1 MNNPSYSFQEYLIA
15 VIILLLPSF
24 IIFAC
29 LFPKF
34 LLLSILLFAILF
46 SYYGITIR
54 VLTNKLNL
62 QSMTPI
68 YRLLA
73 FLLSLSSFFLFL
85 GAIPYHK
92 DTFLFLPVT
101 NHMEEILYLTI
112 TYTIFVFLFFL
123 FEVIFYLYKH
133 IKKPENITN
142 KLDWI
147 GFAIRLFAALFIT
160 LILPDIVF
168 GILYNFTFSFYDNTL
183 FEGDIWEFIYFSF
196 LIHFALPINS
206 DNLQNYVKLLNEHT
220 LARVLQM
227 IHITTCKFLDLT
239 FLAILIQYFLGFINL
254 FTIKNNKDS

>member
-34 LLLSILLFAILF
+34 LLISILLFAILF

-73 FLLSLSSFFLFL
+73 FLLSLSSFFLFGSNTL
-85 GAIPYHK
+85 SQGY
-92 DTFLFLPVT
+92 FLFLPVT

-112 TYTIFVFLFFL
+112 TYTIFVF
-123 FEVIFYLYKH
+123 VFYLK
-133 IKKPENITN
+133 
-142 KLDWI
+142 
-147 GFAIRLFAALFIT
+147 
-160 LILPDIVF
+160 
-168 GILYNFTFSFYDNTL
+168 
-183 FEGDIWEFIYFSF
+183 
-196 LIHFALPINS
+196 
-206 DNLQNYVKLLNEHT
+206 
-220 LARVLQM
+220 
-227 IHITTCKFLDLT
+227 
-239 FLAILIQYFLGFINL
+239 
-254 FTIKNNKDS
+254 